1 MTRDKAI
8 FTNGID
14 RTGYELLAQALNAAN
29 RAAKHFKGRSIGKT
43 AYAAKDLL
51 LSVLIEED
59 VPEVNPSWERQP
71 DGDWLLL
78 INVACRLS
86 VHAPFRRLS
95 PSARCKVVQRIGP
108 APGSS
113 AAA

>member
-1 MTRDKAI
+1 MTRDKTT
-8 FTNGID
+8 FTNVFD

-59 VPEVNPSWERQP
+59 APEVNPKWQRQP
-71 DGDWLLL
+71 DGDWILVVN
-78 INVACRLS
+78 IACRLS
-86 VHAPFRRLS
+86 VHTPFGRLS
-95 PSARCKVVQRIGP
+95 PSARCKIVQRIGP